1 MTPGQGLRGLVLQPR
16 TNGVESIWGAP
27 LGPPTPHTPSVF
39 LPLPAS
45 TDRWK
50 RTCPFRSPRGLTS
63 TALATDGNFP
73 STCVRRARG
82 TSPCALGSPGSTSAG
97 PRNAGLDPAP
107 LRPAPPRCRNGARH
121 LLFTPQPRPPG
132 RRTGEGAGPER
143 PSRAQLRAW
152 REPRRSPCSRDAAA
166 AGQVPEGFSAPRI
179 WALGR
184 QGGEEL
190 QRLDCCRVC
199 PSSATFLREGE
210 FSLTLLRLPS

>member
-1 MTPGQGLRGLVLQPR
+1 MTPGQGLRVLVLQPR

-50 RTCPFRSPRGLTS
+50 RTCPFRSPRGRTS
-63 TALATDGNFP
+63 RALATDRNFP

-97 PRNAGLDPAP
+97 PRNAGFDPAP

-121 LLFTPQPRPPG
+121 LLFTPSRARPGAELERELDPSG
-132 RRTGEGAGPER
+132 RRGR
-143 PSRAQLRAW
+143 SF
-152 REPRRSPCSRDAAA
+152 EPGGSHVAVPAPGTPQPQVRSPRASLRRGSGRWGGRAGRSSSGSTAA
-166 AGQVPEGFSAPRI
+166 ECAPAPPR
-179 WALGR
+179 
-184 QGGEEL
+184 
-190 QRLDCCRVC
+190 
-199 PSSATFLREGE
+199 F
-210 FSLTLLRLPS
+210 